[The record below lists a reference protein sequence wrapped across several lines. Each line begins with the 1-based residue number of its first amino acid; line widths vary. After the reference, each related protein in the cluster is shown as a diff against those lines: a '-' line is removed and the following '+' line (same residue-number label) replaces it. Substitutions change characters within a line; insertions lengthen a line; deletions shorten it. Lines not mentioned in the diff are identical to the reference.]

1 MCTHPQCEKYRNVFG
16 INTHTVEYRYTICG
30 VSTSWIPRVLLTHL
44 FSFIMNYWAQSSFRC
59 IICASA
65 STVWLHSTILQ
76 RFTHKKKNPYPYL
89 NECLPFQ
96 VTAWS
101 TLATQTQSWMVCH
114 SVPWTEIMTGTV
126 VTVPLS
132 TVGDGGSTTVMT
144 PILTDRGPLTTGTSL
159 GTPL

>member
-1 MCTHPQCEKYRNVFG
+1 MSEIQKCLWNQYTHCRIPLYYLRGFNFVDSTCTSHPLIFFYNELLGTVFIQMYHMCKRIH
-16 INTHTVEYRYTICG
+16 G
-30 VSTSWIPRVLLTHL
+30 VVAFNEP
-44 FSFIMNYWAQSSFRC
+44 
-59 IICASA
+59 
-65 STVWLHSTILQ
+65 STIHTQ
-76 RFTHKKKNPYPYL
+76 KKPPYAYL